1 MICVGVKMSQ
11 IGKELIRKLKKEIH
25 LKESLHEYS
34 DFMNQNYKGFAYI
47 RLALLYDTFF
57 EVLAETEEAGNK
69 LNSSYNE
76 VLQEEIKR
84 VINQQIEEKDQAV
97 IENLRNDMIEDMKV
111 LTAYVDKFQVYE
123 HMLSRIQYQF
133 EEVEEVD
140 VDLLIQEMFTYI
152 FADKD
157 NVIINDKIRSLM
169 YELPVRMTKT
179 KFYEYIFDAIDIYNG
194 TSIDGIDSFLYMVK
208 STAGLEGPADMKKKY
223 PDIYEILEQFESV
236 DYTTISKDEFEK
248 LKELRNEILDE
259 LQERVNLLVQL
270 QEIVNH
276 VYVLILTKDYVLPD
290 TKAFKAAGEIICK
303 VNQAFLEQQTQIA
316 DLEPYF
322 MELEGKQ
329 ESIYE
334 EIQVAEGMIYD
345 LLTNS
350 KEKLEE
356 HNFLHTIECVQLVM
370 NLLSDSI
377 FMEFKKENT
386 DFVVDADFLKKEKNK
401 LVEEFAQMFENHGRA
416 YNQSVMAMVLSKL
429 PVIFNSQNEMKE
441 YFEHTLSRCNNKN
454 LLYACSKLIR
464 DIMIASE

>member
-1 MICVGVKMSQ
+1 MICVGVKMSR
-11 IGKELIRKLKKEIH
+11 IGKELVRKLNKEIH
-25 LKESLHEYS
+25 LKESLQEYS
-34 DFMNQNYKGFAYI
+34 DFMNQNYKEFAYI

-57 EVLAETEEAGNK
+57 EVLAETKEAQNMM
-69 LNSSYNE
+69 NPSYNK
-76 VLQEEIKR
+76 VLQEEIKK
-84 VINQQIEEKDQAV
+84 VINQQIEEKDQHV
-97 IENLRNDMIEDMKV
+97 IDNLRNEIIEDMKV

-123 HMLSRIQYQF
+123 HMLNRIQYQF
-133 EEVEEVD
+133 EDIEEVD

-179 KFYEYIFDAIDIYNG
+179 KFYEYIFDAMDIYSG
-194 TSIDGIDSFLYMVK
+194 TSMDGIESFLYMIK
-208 STAGLEGPADMKKKY
+208 TTAGLECPLDMKEKY
-223 PDIYEILEQFESV
+223 PDIFEILGQFDEA
-236 DYTTISKDEFEK
+236 DYANLSKDEYER
-248 LKELRNEILDE
+248 LKELRNEIFSE

-276 VYVLILTKDYVLPD
+276 VYVLILTKDYDLPD
-290 TKAFKAAGEIICK
+290 TKAFLAASEIISK
-303 VNQAFLEQQTQIA
+303 VNQVFLEQQTQIT
-316 DLEPYF
+316 DLETYF

-329 ESIYE
+329 EEIYE

-345 LLTNS
+345 LMTNS

-356 HNFLHTIECVQLVM
+356 FNFLNTIECVQMVM

-377 FMEFKKENT
+377 FMEFKKENAN
-386 DFVVDADFLKKEKNK
+386 FIVDADFLMKEKNK
-401 LVEEFAQMFENHGRA
+401 LAEEFAQLFECHGRA

-441 YFEHTLSRCNNKN
+441 YFEHTLSRCNDKK

-464 DIMIASE
+464 DIIIASE

>member
-1 MICVGVKMSQ
+1 
-11 IGKELIRKLKKEIH
+11 
-25 LKESLHEYS
+25 
-34 DFMNQNYKGFAYI
+34 
-47 RLALLYDTFF
+47 
-57 EVLAETEEAGNK
+57 
-69 LNSSYNE
+69 
-76 VLQEEIKR
+76 
-84 VINQQIEEKDQAV
+84 
-97 IENLRNDMIEDMKV
+97 MIEDMKV

-179 KFYEYIFDAIDIYNG
+179 KFYEYIFDAMDIYNG

-276 VYVLILTKDYVLPD
+276 VYVLILTKDYVSYLTEKP
-290 TKAFKAAGEIICK
+290 TKEMEQLCLMILQKRFSSQIPYQLFRFQLKVGEIQK
-303 VNQAFLEQQTQIA
+303 EDSPYHVLE
-316 DLEPYF
+316 
-322 MELEGKQ
+322 
-329 ESIYE
+329 
-334 EIQVAEGMIYD
+334 
-345 LLTNS
+345 
-350 KEKLEE
+350 
-356 HNFLHTIECVQLVM
+356 C
-370 NLLSDSI
+370 
-377 FMEFKKENT
+377 
-386 DFVVDADFLKKEKNK
+386 
-401 LVEEFAQMFENHGRA
+401 
-416 YNQSVMAMVLSKL
+416 
-429 PVIFNSQNEMKE
+429 
-441 YFEHTLSRCNNKN
+441 
-454 LLYACSKLIR
+454 LYS
-464 DIMIASE
+464 